1 MELTELEIKNGV
13 VIEVWHPDA
22 LLRKNDDG
30 VLTKTYSNGT
40 VVRGKIIAVERLT
53 DEDIAVKIDYSQD

>member
-1 MELTELEIKNGV
+1 MELTELEIKNRI

-22 LLRKNDDG
+22 LLRKNDNG
-30 VLTKTYSNGT
+30 ILTKTYSDGT

-53 DEDIAVKIDYSQD
+53 DDDIAVKVDYSHD